1 MQLLEVRVTRMSVT
15 TILGSMS
22 ATVLPVLFLA
32 VSSTAIAGTD
42 EDLRFEAN
50 LNGAQEVP
58 SVDTDTTG
66 KVEVRFDE
74 GLGSAKFRLKVRNG
88 VAVTQAHLHC
98 ARARRNGPV
107 VVFVFG
113 FVPGGFNVDGEL
125 AEFTLTDANIA
136 AVGADCI
143 PTTGFS
149 ANTIADLAEAMSE
162 GNIYVD
168 VHTVDSPYG
177 EIRGQ
182 LKVD

>member
-1 MQLLEVRVTRMSVT
+1 MSVT
-15 TILGSMS
+15 AIPGSMG
-22 ATVLPVLFLA
+22 ATVLLVLFLA
-32 VSSTAIAGTD
+32 VSSTAIGATD
-42 EDLRFEAN
+42 EDLRFEAK
-50 LNGAQEVP
+50 LNGAQQVP

-74 GLGSAKFRLKVRNG
+74 GHTSAEIRLKLRDG
-88 VAVTQAHLHC
+88 VAVTKAHLHC
-98 ARARRNGPV
+98 ARAGQNGPV

-136 AVGADCI
+136 AVGADCR
-143 PTTGFS
+143 PTTGLPTNS
-149 ANTIADLAEAMSE
+149 IADLADAMF
-162 GNIYVD
+162 GDNIYVD
-168 VHTVDSPYG
+168 VHSVSSPYG